1 MKTYTLKI
9 DLLCYWHGGSGHGAK
24 ADVDALVLRDNTGF
38 PYLPGRTLKGLLRD
52 ALYEMGLEGEA
63 VRLFGKEA
71 ATGENRGSV
80 PGIIAVDD
88 ARMEE
93 TDRAWID
100 GSPEADGLKAQLFDS
115 VASTAIQ
122 DNGVAVSKSL
132 RLVEVTLP
140 MTLSGSI
147 TYMGTDERKASDLTL
162 LSEACGIIRNL
173 GSHRHRGL
181 GRCRLTL
188 STSA

>member
-9 DLLCYWHGGSGHGAK
+9 DLLCYWHAGSGHGAK
-24 ADVDALVLRDNTGF
+24 ADVDALVLRDNAGF

-52 ALYEMGLEGEA
+52 ALYEMGQEGEA

-71 ATGENRGSV
+71 AKGENRGSV
-80 PGIIAVDD
+80 PGVIAVDD

-93 TDRAWID
+93 ADRAWID
-100 GSPEADGLKAQLFDS
+100 DSPEADGLKAQLFDS

-122 DNGVAVSKSL
+122 NNGVAVSKSL

-147 TYMGTDERKASDLTL
+147 TYMGTDERKPSDLTL

-173 GSHRHRGL
+173 GSNRHRGL
-181 GRCRLTL
+181 GRCRLML
-188 STSA
+188 SSSA